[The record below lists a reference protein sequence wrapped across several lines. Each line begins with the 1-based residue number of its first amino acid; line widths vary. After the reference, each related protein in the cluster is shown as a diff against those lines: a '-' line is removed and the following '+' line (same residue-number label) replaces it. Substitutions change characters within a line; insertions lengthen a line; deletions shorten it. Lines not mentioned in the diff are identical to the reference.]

1 MTRTRWIFAALVVL
15 ALDAYL
21 LAYRLTDV
29 AGNLEASVIWGTPAL
44 VAQHVALRRHADR
57 QHAETRA
64 AILDGTTTGA
74 S

>member
-1 MTRTRWIFAALVVL
+1 VTRTWWILAALVVA
-15 ALDAYL
+15 ALDVYL
-21 LAYRLTDV
+21 LTVHWTDV

-64 AILDGTTTGA
+64 AIRDSQPTG
-74 S
+74 

>member
-1 MTRTRWIFAALVVL
+1 MTRTWWILAALTVL
-15 ALDAYL
+15 VGDVFL
-21 LAYRLTDV
+21 LVYRWGDV
-29 AGNLEASVIWGTPAL
+29 AGNLEASIIWGTPAL

-64 AILDGTTTGA
+64 AILDSTTGA

>member
-1 MTRTRWIFAALVVL
+1 MTRTWWILAAAVVL

-21 LAYRLTDV
+21 LAYHWPDV

-44 VAQHVALRRHADR
+44 VAQHIALRRHADR

-64 AILDGTTTGA
+64 AISDSQPTG
-74 S
+74 